1 MTSSSEKYLDPKRNW
16 RQLCN
21 SLDLAKDYIVE
32 LCEKA
37 EASEDG
43 ASIPDMSA
51 DIATIIG
58 MLVSAN
64 KCAVR
69 NETLHALERADA
81 QSKL

>member
-43 ASIPDMSA
+43 ASIPD
-51 DIATIIG
+51 I
-58 MLVSAN
+58 
-64 KCAVR
+64 
-69 NETLHALERADA
+69 
-81 QSKL
+81 